1 MIGAA
6 ALAIGCGSAGSGS
19 VGSFGGTG
27 TPASG
32 SQPPSNGS
40 TVPGNPNQPQNAST
54 TPGGAGVCSTAC
66 ALAAKYPCVVMDL
79 PAGDCVMQCET
90 ALANG
95 GLGASLDCVKASLVM
110 FKCADAQGGVSC
122 PADGGDPQFTDAA
135 TAACSQYVQAT
146 VDACGNDQQQG
157 GSCDPSIGC
166 DGCQNDCDKCKCQ
179 TGGGASCDSVCGTP
193 NNNTCTLSG
202 DQCVGCADACSQCT
216 CLAGGDPTN
225 CTTQC
230 AG

>member
-27 TPASG
+27 SPANG
-32 SQPPSNGS
+32 SQPPTNSN
-40 TVPGNPNQPQNAST
+40 TLPANPNQPRNAST

-66 ALAAKYPCVVMDL
+66 ALVAKYPCIVQGL
-79 PAGDCVMQCET
+79 AAGDCVVQCNV

-95 GLGASLDCVKASLVM
+95 DLDLDRACTDASLAL

-122 PADGGDPQFTDAA
+122 PPDGGDPNVSDAA
-135 TAACSQYVQAT
+135 TAACSQYVQAAA
-146 VDACGNDQQQG
+146 DACGNSQQQG
-157 GSCDPSIGC
+157 SCDAGVDCS
-166 DGCQNDCDKCKCQ
+166 GCQSTCEACKCQ
-179 TGGGASCDSVCGTP
+179 SGDTGVCDSVCGTT
-193 NNNTCTLSG
+193 NNTCTLSG

-216 CLAGGDPTN
+216 CLAGGDPAN
-225 CTTQC
+225 CAAAC